1 MEIKAKYDQLI
12 STPIYDI
19 DGKIIKRIEHYHFTI
34 GKLGEEISGGFYI
47 KKGISIPDTL
57 IINVPEVKEK
67 DYE

>member
-1 MEIKAKYDQLI
+1 MEIKAKYDWLI

-19 DGKIIKRIEHYHFTI
+19 DGKIIKRIEHHHFTI

>member
-19 DGKIIKRIEHYHFTI
+19 EGKIIKRIEHYHFTI

-47 KKGISIPDTL
+47 KKGISIPELL